1 MKYIITESKLEQVV
15 IKYLNKMYG
24 DLKEYTKDEY
34 PGHIFYVKD
43 KKVHMFQD
51 LKTNDLFVNYDTIWS
66 DLKTI
71 FGLEDSE
78 IKRIISKW
86 VEETYKLKGVTPRK
100 SLGYVF
106 SVVEET
112 YKLNS

>member
-1 MKYIITESKLEQVV
+1 
-15 IKYLNKMYG
+15 MYG
-24 DLKEYTKDEY
+24 DLKEYTKYEY
-34 PGHIFYVKD
+34 PDSVFFVKG
-43 KKVHMFQD
+43 KKVHMFKD

-71 FGLEDSE
+71 FGLEGSE

-86 VEETYKLKGVTPRK
+86 VEETYKLKGVTPEWSGWCK
-100 SLGYVF
+100 HIM
-106 SVVEET
+106 VEET